1 MDNTPLQIPVRIAG
15 LIIGYLNN
23 TLTEMEA
30 DELDNWVSASDENVD
45 LFETLI
51 EYERNVDFSPESYIN
66 KYDDLMELWVISGWL
81 VKRRLDTIS
90 EYELE
95 QLVDWLLVNPEHVHV
110 LQQLK
115 PNANKIKLTYYA
127 LQARKN

>member
-23 TLTEMEA
+23 TLTEIEA

-51 EYERNVDFSPESYIN
+51 EYERNIDFSPESYIN

-81 VKRRLDTIS
+81 VKRDLNSIS
-90 EYELE
+90 EYELT
-95 QLVDWLLVNPEHVHV
+95 QLVDWLLVNPEHIHV

-115 PNANKIKLTYYA
+115 PNANKVKLTYYA

>member
-1 MDNTPLQIPVRIAG
+1 MDNTPLQMPVRIAG

-23 TLTEMEA
+23 ALTEIEA

-51 EYERNVDFSPESYIN
+51 EYERNVDFSPESYLN
-66 KYDDLMELWVISGWL
+66 KYDDLMELWVVSGWL
-81 VKRRLDTIS
+81 VKRDLNSIS
-90 EYELE
+90 EYELT
-95 QLVDWLLVNPEHVHV
+95 QLVDWLLVNPEHIHV

-115 PNANKIKLTYYA
+115 PNANKLKLTYYA

>member
-30 DELDNWVSASDENVD
+30 EELDNWVSTSDENVD

-66 KYDDLMELWVISGWL
+66 KYDELMELWVISGWL
-81 VKRRLDTIS
+81 VKRRLETIS

-95 QLVDWLLVNPEHVHV
+95 QLVDWLLLNPEHVHV

-115 PNANKIKLTYYA
+115 PNANKLKLTYYA

>member
-66 KYDDLMELWVISGWL
+66 KYDDLMELWVVSGWL
-81 VKRRLDTIS
+81 VKRDLNSIS
-90 EYELE
+90 EYELT
-95 QLVDWLLVNPEHVHV
+95 QLVDWLLVNPEHIHV

>member
-30 DELDNWVSASDENVD
+30 EELNNWVSASDENVEV
-45 LFETLI
+45 FEVLI
-51 EYERNVDFSPESYIN
+51 EYERNIDFSSESYIN
-66 KYDDLMELWVISGWL
+66 KYDELMELWVISGWL
-81 VKRRLDTIS
+81 VKRKLDIIS

-95 QLVDWLLVNPEHVHV
+95 QLVDWLLLNPEHVHV

-115 PNANKIKLTYYA
+115 PNANKLKLTYYA

>member
-1 MDNTPLQIPVRIAG
+1 MDNTPLQMPVRIAG

-81 VKRRLDTIS
+81 VKRDLNIIS

-95 QLVDWLLVNPEHVHV
+95 QLVDWLLLYPERVHV

-115 PNANKIKLTYYA
+115 PNANKLRLAYCA

>member
-1 MDNTPLQIPVRIAG
+1 MDNTPLQIPVRIAS

-51 EYERNVDFSPESYIN
+51 EYERNVDFYPESYIN
-66 KYDDLMELWVISGWL
+66 KYDDLMELWVVSGWL
-81 VKRRLDTIS
+81 VKRDLNSIS
-90 EYELE
+90 EYELT
-95 QLVDWLLVNPEHVHV
+95 QLVDWLLVNPEHIHV

-115 PNANKIKLTYYA
+115 PNANKVKLTYYA

>member
-51 EYERNVDFSPESYIN
+51 EYERNVEFSPESYIN
-66 KYDDLMELWVISGWL
+66 KYDDLMELWVVSGWL
-81 VKRRLDTIS
+81 VKRDLNSIS
-90 EYELE
+90 EYELT

>member
-23 TLTEMEA
+23 TLTEIEA

-51 EYERNVDFSPESYIN
+51 EYERNIDFSPESYIN
-66 KYDDLMELWVISGWL
+66 KYDDLMELWVVSGWL
-81 VKRRLDTIS
+81 VKRDLNSIS
-90 EYELE
+90 EYELT
-95 QLVDWLLVNPEHVHV
+95 QLVDWLLVNPEHIHV

-115 PNANKIKLTYYA
+115 PNANKVKLTYYA

>member
-51 EYERNVDFSPESYIN
+51 EYERNVDFSPESYLN
-66 KYDDLMELWVISGWL
+66 KYDDLMELWVVSGWL
-81 VKRRLDTIS
+81 VKRDLNSIS
-90 EYELE
+90 EYELT
-95 QLVDWLLVNPEHVHV
+95 QLVDWLLVNPEHIHV

-115 PNANKIKLTYYA
+115 PNANKLKLTYYA